1 MQAQNT
7 FNEGMVLDNH
17 PLMTPNTVLTDA
29 LNATLVT
36 MNGNEMVLQ
45 NDMGNAKVENAKL
58 PPGYIPIG
66 MKEYGGIIYIACYN
80 PLTNKG
86 QIGCFPSPQRQKTAT
101 QIS

>member
-36 MNGNEMVLQ
+36 MNGNEWYYKMIWVMLEQKMLNYLQ
-45 NDMGNAKVENAKL
+45 DIFLSE
-58 PPGYIPIG
+58 
-66 MKEYGGIIYIACYN
+66 
-80 PLTNKG
+80 
-86 QIGCFPSPQRQKTAT
+86 
-101 QIS
+101 

>member
-36 MNGNEMVLQ
+36 MNGNEWYYKMIWVMLEQKMLNYLQ
-45 NDMGNAKVENAKL
+45 DIFLLE
-58 PPGYIPIG
+58 
-66 MKEYGGIIYIACYN
+66 
-80 PLTNKG
+80 
-86 QIGCFPSPQRQKTAT
+86 
-101 QIS
+101 

>member
-17 PLMTPNTVLTDA
+17 PLMTPNRVLTDA

-45 NDMGNAKVENAKL
+45 NDMGNASRRKCKCL
-58 PPGYIPIG
+58 
-66 MKEYGGIIYIACYN
+66 
-80 PLTNKG
+80 
-86 QIGCFPSPQRQKTAT
+86 
-101 QIS
+101 

>member
-45 NDMGNAKVENAKL
+45 KIWVMLK
-58 PPGYIPIG
+58 
-66 MKEYGGIIYIACYN
+66 
-80 PLTNKG
+80 
-86 QIGCFPSPQRQKTAT
+86 QKMLNYL
-101 QIS
+101 QDIFLSE

>member
-45 NDMGNAKVENAKL
+45 
-58 PPGYIPIG
+58 
-66 MKEYGGIIYIACYN
+66 C
-80 PLTNKG
+80 
-86 QIGCFPSPQRQKTAT
+86 
-101 QIS
+101 

>member
-45 NDMGNAKVENAKL
+45 NDMVMLK
-58 PPGYIPIG
+58 
-66 MKEYGGIIYIACYN
+66 
-80 PLTNKG
+80 
-86 QIGCFPSPQRQKTAT
+86 QKMLNYL
-101 QIS
+101 QDIFLLE